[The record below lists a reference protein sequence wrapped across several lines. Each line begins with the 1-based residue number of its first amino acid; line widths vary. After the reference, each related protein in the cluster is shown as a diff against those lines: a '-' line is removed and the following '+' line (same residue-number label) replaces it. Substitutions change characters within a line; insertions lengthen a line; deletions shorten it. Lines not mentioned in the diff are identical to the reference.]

1 MLAARALP
9 DQIAAMPT
17 STPSV
22 PVTPTASGFAVPASA
37 MGIVL
42 GMAGLGN
49 CWRVAH
55 TLWGANPVVSDV
67 IFAVTTVIW
76 GILVLAFASKWL
88 THRAEAM
95 AEARH
100 PVACCFIGLIPV
112 ATMLVAVWLHGY
124 VPAVGTALIVIG
136 AAAQLGFSTYRS
148 GGMMRGGRKLGDTT
162 AVMYLPTVAG
172 NFVSAIAL
180 STLGWADLAKLFFGA
195 GLFSWLA
202 IESILTYR
210 LYLGDELPPAI
221 RPTLGIQLA
230 PPVVGAVA
238 YLAVTGGTLDWPF
251 YAMFGYGLLQF
262 LFLARLA
269 GWFSASGAT
278 PSFWAFSFGV
288 TALGL
293 ACLRAAT
300 LAPASLFATLALP
313 LFMFV
318 NVFIAALFL
327 MTLRL
332 LWQGRLFRRTA

>member
-1 MLAARALP
+1 M
-9 DQIAAMPT
+9 
-17 STPSV
+17 TPSNISA
-22 PVTPTASGFAVPASA
+22 PVAATRAGFAVPASA

-42 GMAGLGN
+42 GMAGLSN

-55 TLWGANPVVSDV
+55 TLWGVSAEISDAL
-67 IFAVTTVIW
+67 FAVTTLIW
-76 GILVLAFASKWL
+76 AVLVLLYAAKWVG
-88 THRAEAM
+88 HRSEAL

-112 ATMLVAVWLHGY
+112 ATLLIAVWLHDY
-124 VPAVGTALIVIG
+124 VPTLGRALIVVG
-136 AAAQLGFSTYRS
+136 VVAQLAFSTFRS

-172 NFVSAIAL
+172 NFVSAMAM
-180 STLGWADLAKLFFGA
+180 SSLGWMDLAKLFFGA

-210 LYLGDELPPAI
+210 LHLGDELATAV

-238 YLAVTGGTLDWPF
+238 YLAVTGGSLDWPF
-251 YAMFGYGLLQF
+251 YAMFGYGVLQL

-269 GWFSASGAT
+269 TWFSAAGAT
-278 PSFWAFSFGV
+278 PGFWAFSFGV

-293 ACLRAAT
+293 SCMRAAT
-300 LAPASLFATLALP
+300 IAPASLFANVALP
-313 LFMFV
+313 LFVFV
-318 NVFIAALFL
+318 NLFVGALFL

-332 LWQGRLFRRTA
+332 LLQGRLFRRTT

>member
-1 MLAARALP
+1 MTTTGNA
-9 DQIAAMPT
+9 
-17 STPSV
+17 SV
-22 PVTPTASGFAVPASA
+22 PVAPAATGFAIPASA
-37 MGIVL
+37 LGIVL
-42 GMAGLGN
+42 GMSGLAN
-49 CWRVAH
+49 CWKLAH
-55 TLWGANPVVSDV
+55 TLWGASLVVHDV
-67 IFAVTTVIW
+67 LFAVTTLIW
-76 GILVLAFASKWL
+76 AVLVLSFAAKWIWQ
-88 THRAEAM
+88 RDEAL

-124 VPAVGTALIVIG
+124 MPALGAVLIALG
-136 AAAQLGFSTYRS
+136 AAAQLGFSTFRS

-180 STLGWADLAKLFFGA
+180 SALGWGDLAKLFFGA

-238 YLAVTGGTLDWPF
+238 YLTVTGGSLDWPF
-251 YAMFGYGLLQF
+251 YAMFGYGLMQF

-269 GWFSASGAT
+269 GWFSASGTT
-278 PSFWAFSFGV
+278 PAFWAFSFGV

-293 ACLRAAT
+293 ACLRAAA
-300 LAPASLFATLALP
+300 LAPNSLFASLALP
-313 LFMFV
+313 LFVFV
-318 NVFIAALFL
+318 NLFIGALFL

-332 LWQGRLFRRTA
+332 LLQGRLFRRSV